1 MHTSKVVHIG
11 IDTRSHSRPLAQLA
25 VRAALA
31 MGATVI
37 DHGFVTTPQLHWSVM
52 RSNPQNMP
60 GVAIGGGAGGLER
73 EYLEGM
79 AAAYISLIRTKQLP
93 GVLRKRQLL
102 VDCACGI
109 GGLKVPILNSILR
122 RCEEEG
128 GTWWMMDGQYDSLVH
143 LIPVNVPGDGPLNED
158 CGAEFVQKQQRLPT
172 IFTERHVQNNSLA
185 EDEQYV
191 ASIDGNADRIVF
203 HYKEKNDRR
212 KDALRLLDGD
222 KIAVLLALFIQ
233 EELLSLAKEVPDA
246 SNISCGVVQTA
257 YANGSSTYYLKN
269 TVKTKVAIA
278 KTGVKYVHAAAH
290 SQFDIGIYFEA
301 NGHGTILFGSNFYQ
315 ILGKAEQHLL
325 YASKD
330 NRSTIAWQ
338 RLRVLPRL
346 INQAVGDALSDLL
359 LVDAILFLRGW
370 TLQTWNSLYVDIP
383 SRQCKVRVKDRSVV
397 ATNENETKAT
407 SPSSL
412 QPTLDA
418 AIASLLSSSP
428 SPSSSGDAP
437 PRAFVRPSGTENV
450 VRVYAEAATQS
461 DADVLA
467 SEAAAIVYKLCDG
480 TGDIPNIVANS
491 KL

>member
-1 MHTSKVVHIG
+1 MTCS
-11 IDTRSHSRPLAQLA
+11 S
-25 VRAALA
+25 
-31 MGATVI
+31 
-37 DHGFVTTPQLHWSVM
+37 
-52 RSNPQNMP
+52 
-60 GVAIGGGAGGLER
+60 
-73 EYLEGM
+73 
-79 AAAYISLIRTKQLP
+79 SLFEIR
-93 GVLRKRQLL
+93 
-102 VDCACGI
+102 
-109 GGLKVPILNSILR
+109 
-122 RCEEEG
+122 
-128 GTWWMMDGQYDSLVH
+128 
-143 LIPVNVPGDGPLNED
+143 
-158 CGAEFVQKQQRLPT
+158 
-172 IFTERHVQNNSLA
+172 NSLA
-185 EDEQYV
+185 VHVYLPPV
-191 ASIDGNADRIVF
+191 
-203 HYKEKNDRR
+203 HYHP
-212 KDALRLLDGD
+212 
-222 KIAVLLALFIQ
+222 LF
-233 EELLSLAKEVPDA
+233 
-246 SNISCGVVQTA
+246 C
-257 YANGSSTYYLKN
+257 KN
-269 TVKTKVAIA
+269 TVKTNVAIA

-330 NRSTIAWQ
+330 NRTTIAWQ

-428 SPSSSGDAP
+428 SPLSSGDAP